1 MMWRPVSVLAA
12 TAVLALTACDRAEA
26 DFRERVKA
34 AALAAA
40 PDPAEARVIV
50 ILGNASMR
58 KACGW
63 MDAGRGRGVVPF
75 AATDRAGKP
84 IHILTP
90 DVVAT
95 GSAARIHRAYRTQFV
110 MVICDDHGWLAPAP
124 AGVRNEPDLDAPL
137 RRLVNTPGNAWV
149 VVPDGASAFIAVAK
163 AAQGGLRFSPRF
175 AVRADAER
183 WVIENGGH
191 LPGES

>member
-1 MMWRPVSVLAA
+1 MMWRLVSVLAA
-12 TAVLALTACDRAEA
+12 AAVIGLAACDRAEA
-26 DFRERVKA
+26 DFRDRVKA

-40 PDPAEARVIV
+40 PEPAQARVLV
-50 ILGNASMR
+50 ILGSARKR

-63 MDAGRGRGVVPF
+63 MDAGSGRGAIPF

-95 GSAARIHRAYRTQFV
+95 GTAARIQRAYRTQFV

-124 AGVRNEPDLDAPL
+124 AGVRKEPALDAPL

-149 VVPDGASAFIAVAK
+149 ALPDGEAGFIAVAK

-175 AVRADAER
+175 ASREDAER
-183 WVIENGGH
+183 WVIENGGT
-191 LPGES
+191 LATER